1 MRTFLLSITL
11 LFSSVIGFSQQQEL
25 IVMLEHDANIKTV
38 LSEVASNVQI
48 SYNRNLAPSLNTH
61 LLTVSANL
69 EDAMA
74 LLKQCDGVQIVQPN
88 QHNIVLRA
96 TTPNDVDY
104 SSQWS
109 LSSNAPGRAFAPEA
123 WDYTTGG
130 TTARGDEIVVAVI
143 DDGFDLNHEDVEYYS
158 NSAEIPGDGIDN
170 DLNGYVDDVNGWNA
184 YASNGNVTFDSHGQH
199 VAGIIGAKGNNVLGV
214 SGVNWDVSILPISGS
229 SSNQAVVIEA
239 YGYAH
244 ALRKRYN
251 ETNGAEGAF
260 VVVTNASFG
269 VDFGNPDD
277 YPLWCAFYD
286 SLGAQGILSCG
297 ATANLGI
304 DVDAY
309 GDVPTACSSD
319 YLIAVTNS
327 TITGEKYS
335 GAGYGATTIDIAAP
349 GTNVYNTLPYDNY
362 GSLTGTSMATPHV
375 AGAVALMY
383 AAMCEKRLIDFSAKP
398 DELALAVRD
407 SLLQHGTT
415 PIASL
420 TSITTTGG
428 ILNLQKCVES
438 MRNYD
443 CVDLSYVV
451 ANDDCGKCEGEIE
464 VGSSTGITQFDWP
477 ATLSASGAATI
488 ANVCAGEYVV
498 TLTDVNGF
506 TGYDTISVVGT
517 QPVDANETITNSYNP
532 SGNGSILTAATGGTP
547 PYSYAWSNGSTL
559 SEISDLQPGDYTVTI
574 TDANGCSIT
583 ETFSVASTL
592 SAAENAQNNGFSV
605 FPNPAN
611 RQVTIV
617 GSEYLSTI
625 EVFQLNGALL
635 KMVTVNGSAQ
645 STTFSIEELST
656 GFYWLTLT
664 NLEGEKTNIK
674 LIKH

>member
-1 MRTFLLSITL
+1 MRTFLLTITL

-25 IVMLEHDANIKTV
+25 IVMLKHDANIKTV

-61 LLTVSANL
+61 LLTVSTNL

-109 LSSNAPGRAFAPEA
+109 LSANAPGRAFAPEA

-143 DDGFDLNHEDVEYYS
+143 DDGFDLNHEDVDYYT
-158 NSAEIPGDGIDN
+158 NSVEIPGDGIDN

-199 VAGIIGAKGNNVLGV
+199 VAGIIGAKGNNTLGV

-244 ALRKRYN
+244 ALRKKYN

-383 AAMCEKRLIDFSAKP
+383 AAMCEKRLIDFSSKP

-420 TSITTTGG
+420 TNQTTSGG

-443 CVDLSYVV
+443 CVDLSYSV
-451 ANDDCGKCEGEIE
+451 ADDDCGKCEGEIA
-464 VGSSTGITQFDWP
+464 VGSSTGVIQFDWP

-488 ANVCAGEYVV
+488 ANVCAGEYIV

-506 TGYDTISVVGT
+506 TGYDTISVEGT
-517 QPVDANETITNSYNP
+517 APILANETITNSYDVA
-532 SGNGSILTAATGGTP
+532 GNGSIITAVTGGTP
-547 PYSYAWSNGSTL
+547 PYTYAWSNGSTDA
-559 SEISDLQPGDYTVTI
+559 EINNLQPGNYSLTI
-574 TDANGCSIT
+574 TDANGCSFTQSFRI
-583 ETFSVASTL
+583 SSTL
-592 SAAENAQNNGFSV
+592 SAIENAQNNGFSV
-605 FPNPAN
+605 FPNPAKH
-611 RQVTIV
+611 QITLV
-617 GSEYLSTI
+617 GTEPLSTI
-625 EVFQLNGALL
+625 EVYQLNGALL
-635 KMVTVNGSAQ
+635 KIVTVNGSAQ
-645 STTFSIEELST
+645 STTLSIDELST

-664 NLEGEKTNIK
+664 DLKGEKTNIK